1 MRCTSFRMQRI
12 AAGEG
17 NTLAFDAGVV
27 QIVNDLVFHCFGKWL
42 TGIYSPGAFVIATG
56 AFMNTPGDKQGAASA
71 GAVDDVDGVVLVI
84 IHFRFSIN
92 AIAALAA
99 LAHPGHVL
107 NVRSRGFLRLPP
119 CSDVNCFAKTKEC
132 GHFLASLR
140 SAELQQW

>member
-1 MRCTSFRMQRI
+1 MQRI
-12 AAGEG
+12 AAGDLKPLE
-17 NTLAFDAGVV
+17 FDACVVEFCDDAVGHLSGKRHTGVHPPGTFV
-27 QIVNDLVFHCFGKWL
+27 VAAGALVD
-42 TGIYSPGAFVIATG
+42 AA
-56 AFMNTPGDKQGAASA
+56 GDKQGAAGA

-99 LAHPGHVL
+99 LAHPSHVL
-107 NVRSRGFLRLPP
+107 NVRSWGSLRLPP

-140 SAELQQW
+140 SAGLQQW